1 MSEWDA
7 ILARVT
13 EPAAQLAIFVDHA
26 VADLAQQVASGKLL
40 KPDAVDELVDVAR
53 RYDFFGQ
60 GEAEIERLVGEQF
73 LLAQHNRDRESD
85 DETARRWERDGERER
100 EREARGNGKADTA
113 PRFKLKYYKDVLM
126 STARNYLI
134 KGLLPRRGL
143 AVIWGPPKCGKS
155 FIAFDMGMH
164 IALGRPYRD
173 QRVQQG
179 TVVYLAPEGGGG
191 FPARVE
197 AWRQRFLSADEAA
210 GEIPFWLLNDARID
224 LIADRAE
231 LIKAI
236 RDQVAQPPAAIFVD
250 TLNRSLVGDEN
261 ASADMGR
268 YVRAADELGSEFDCL
283 VGLIHHCG
291 VAGGRPRGHSSLSG
305 ADDVEISVAKDGSG
319 LITVT
324 VDLMKDGPVAAPFG
338 CRLESVSAGID
349 DDGDSI
355 TSCVVIPAA
364 AGTRRDS
371 PLTNNQTRFVD
382 ILRQAIIECPATPIE
397 LGGTDTVPIGVIAVA
412 RDVLKNIAWQRDGST
427 KWKAAKAGR
436 RCRTC

>member
-1 MSEWDA
+1 MSGTRSWPESPSRPPSWRYSSITPSPIWRNKSPA
-7 ILARVT
+7 ANFSNLTPSTSWSTWRVATIFLARAR
-13 EPAAQLAIFVDHA
+13 PRSSAWSANNSCLPSIIAIV
-26 VADLAQQVASGKLL
+26 K
-40 KPDAVDELVDVAR
+40 
-53 RYDFFGQ
+53 
-60 GEAEIERLVGEQF
+60 
-73 LLAQHNRDRESD
+73 SD
-85 DETARRWERDGERER
+85 DQTARRWERDGERER

-268 YVRAADELGSEFDCL
+268 YVGQLTSSAANS
-283 VGLIHHCG
+283 
-291 VAGGRPRGHSSLSG
+291 
-305 ADDVEISVAKDGSG
+305 
-319 LITVT
+319 
-324 VDLMKDGPVAAPFG
+324 
-338 CRLESVSAGID
+338 
-349 DDGDSI
+349 
-355 TSCVVIPAA
+355 
-364 AGTRRDS
+364 
-371 PLTNNQTRFVD
+371 
-382 ILRQAIIECPATPIE
+382 
-397 LGGTDTVPIGVIAVA
+397 
-412 RDVLKNIAWQRDGST
+412 IAWS
-427 KWKAAKAGR
+427 A
-436 RCRTC
+436 